1 MFDATRRKLV
11 GAALL
16 GTGAVMGGLGLR
28 ARAETLT
35 TRGNIM
41 LDRIPNLPRGLLEA
55 ATFPLIEA
63 LHGRRSRRFA
73 KGAKIP
79 DGPLAYASA
88 EAPEPLAELEQ
99 TILLATVAGSTGWQN
114 LIPYNRNYLPR
125 IPNYAGAAGG
135 RTFPSAAGFH
145 TTEFFFTDDSGV
157 YFLPTRDMAPV
168 GKAEGGRTDLAGWLD
183 AHRARIVKLA
193 DGRLTIPADP
203 AHMEMHNEWCA
214 NVPGSTLIIPV
225 ADVAQHAILNL
236 CYLVQNGAAIYDDVH
251 DRPIPGFARFGDL
264 VDLENPYPLTYVDQ
278 ITMGEVTVEIATSCY
293 AGALMLQALGLGGWM
308 YSGLNPFSVLGA
320 SGDPQVPGLGFRYE
334 LRPGKPLPLV
344 TGLPGVFEGHCP
356 PHFPSMRA
364 AVEAVVARK
373 FGAGGPFNAGTPGP
387 YRENAQVRG
396 SAALHGDA
404 LVDCVTAMAD
414 YVLDTFGRFP
424 ATVPPIHVL
433 TYLQAHRL
441 DLGFYDTD
449 FAPGA
454 YLRTHAEHDRNWS

>member
-1 MFDATRRKLV
+1 MLDATRRKLV

-16 GTGAVMGGLGLR
+16 GTGAVMGEFGLR
-28 ARAETLT
+28 ARAKTLT

-41 LDRIPNLPRGLLEA
+41 LDRIPDLPRGLLEA

-73 KGAKIP
+73 KGATIP

-88 EAPEPLAELEQ
+88 EAPEPLTELER

-114 LIPYNRNYLPR
+114 LIPYNRTYLPR

-168 GKAEGGRTDLAGWLD
+168 GTTEGGRTDLAGWLD

-193 DGRLTIPADP
+193 DGRLNVPADP

-251 DRPIPGFARFGDL
+251 DRPI
-264 VDLENPYPLTYVDQ
+264 
-278 ITMGEVTVEIATSCY
+278 
-293 AGALMLQALGLGGWM
+293 
-308 YSGLNPFSVLGA
+308 
-320 SGDPQVPGLGFRYE
+320 
-334 LRPGKPLPLV
+334 
-344 TGLPGVFEGHCP
+344 
-356 PHFPSMRA
+356 
-364 AVEAVVARK
+364 
-373 FGAGGPFNAGTPGP
+373 
-387 YRENAQVRG
+387 RG
-396 SAALHGDA
+396 S
-404 LVDCVTAMAD
+404 
-414 YVLDTFGRFP
+414 P
-424 ATVPPIHVL
+424 ASAPSL
-433 TYLQAHRL
+433 T
-441 DLGFYDTD
+441 
-449 FAPGA
+449 
-454 YLRTHAEHDRNWS
+454 LRTRIRSLTSTRSPWAR